1 MLLQMAELHSFYGL
15 VVFYQIYILHLLY
28 PLVCWWALRL
38 LPYLDGFQSREP
50 SKCFEHLNHWKA
62 TLFFF
67 YFAFIQQVLVF
78 IEHLL
83 CWDMGK
89 APCKIDFSLYR
100 FCTPKAN
107 RSFLPYKCHQLAYIY
122 FLTSFLPSLFPSIH
136 SHTHPSMRPR
146 LCSKKELRR
155 PQELLE
161 GHHKSALLHIFTD
174 FVTTLILPVTVF
186 VTLKIIWIDNIWQEV
201 LIGNTL
207 SHPTP

>member
-1 MLLQMAELHSFYGL
+1 MAFNQGNPANALSTWIIGRP
-15 VVFYQIYILHLLY
+15 LY
-28 PLVCWWALRL
+28 
-38 LPYLDGFQSREP
+38 
-50 SKCFEHLNHWKA
+50 
-62 TLFFF
+62 FFF
-67 YFAFIQQVLVF
+67 YFSFIQQVLVF

-89 APCKIDFSLYR
+89 APCKTDFSLYR
-100 FCTPKAN
+100 FCTPEAN
-107 RSFLPYKCHQLAYIY
+107 LSFLPYKCHQLAYIY
-122 FLTSFLPSLFPSIH
+122 FLPSFLPSLFPSIH

-155 PQELLE
+155 PQELLK

-186 VTLKIIWIDNIWQEV
+186 VTLKIIWVDNIWQEV